1 MRTSPSGLAIVG
13 LITAIWVGSTGQ
25 SFTATDFVPDRGA
38 QDPRARVRAL
48 IEQFDQCLQ
57 ERFKD
62 VDEGFGFRRIIRI
75 GDTPHRFK
83 PENAREEGAVRDL
96 EREGL
101 RVVLYL
107 TGRRALTADGRAP
120 GPPPGP
126 PLIKGPVEVT
136 RAQRQGD
143 PRTAPSLDLRDE
155 SRRAMIT
162 FERASSYDFTA
173 GGWTFVARPVRAS
186 ELSCLRC
193 HEADGST
200 RTIPAR
206 DRVPSLRVGDPL
218 GALLYGYQSAR

>member
-1 MRTSPSGLAIVG
+1 MC
-13 LITAIWVGSTGQ
+13 VGSTGP
-25 SFTATDFVPDRGA
+25 SITAADLLQDRGA
-38 QDPRARVRAL
+38 QGRGARARAL
-48 IEQFDQCLQ
+48 IEEFDECLQ
-57 ERFKD
+57 QRFKD
-62 VDEGFGFRRIIRI
+62 VDEGFGFRRIVKV

-107 TGRRALTADGRAP
+107 TGRRVLTTGGHAP
-120 GPPPGP
+120 DRPFGS

-143 PRTAPSLDLRDE
+143 PHTAPSLDLRDE
-155 SRRAMIT
+155 SRRAMT
-162 FERASSYDFTA
+162 LFERASSSDFTA

-186 ELSCLRC
+186 EPSCLRC

-200 RTIPAR
+200 RTIPSR
-206 DRVPSLRVGDPL
+206 DGAPSLRVGDPL
-218 GALLYGYQSAR
+218 GALLYGYQSARRLP